1 MNIYFQIKAVVP
13 TTIKGGV
20 RKIEVEIMPDHMSFI
35 DSVCDKDNG
44 MILITNEQGY
54 QKGYDEATAKE
65 LLLEVYS
72 NAISLDYIMFFEKT
86 KSGSV
91 KQIDS
96 VIF

>member
-1 MNIYFQIKAVVP
+1 MNMYYQIKANIP
-13 TTIKGGV
+13 TNVKGGL
-20 RKIEVEIMPDHMSFI
+20 RNIELEIMPDHMSFI

-54 QKGYDEATAKE
+54 QQGYDEATAKE

-72 NAISLDYIMFFEKT
+72 KAISLDYIMLFEKT
-86 KSGSV
+86 KSGIV